1 MRPAAATGKRSDMRS
16 RRHSARPFGRAGL
29 VSVALGLS
37 VVLALVALA
46 GCSADG
52 GGPTGPGP
60 GDPPAALLALHSV
73 GQIMQGYEV
82 RGEITPSGGAIDLGG
97 LFDGDAMSVGGLVT
111 DLTAVVTESDFGGDR
126 ALVVDVPSRSSVAIA
141 FPDEPA
147 NPSKPFVVE
156 SRGSTFVG
164 GRASNSVYE
173 LSITAPA
180 TPPAVFARDV
190 GEFIEKV
197 VVTNDRV
204 FVIDSNIDD
213 VGFTFEP
220 LGNSRVVVFETSGEL
235 VRVIELPGLQATN
248 AVLSAGRLVVLN
260 AGTLGPAFEP
270 EGNGSLAVID
280 PVSLQLSGPFPL
292 GGNGVSIEEGAEGR
306 VYVAVTSD
314 FVSIRTLRFDPAAP
328 GFLDGPQDPVQT
340 RDADGTPISCWT
352 ATALS
357 DGRLVCATFRS
368 EQAGELFLLN
378 ADGSFLD
385 SVPGGFGTTDL
396 EIVTP

>member
-1 MRPAAATGKRSDMRS
+1 MRS
-16 RRHSARPFGRAGL
+16 SRHGSPCFRRCGL
-29 VSVALGLS
+29 VSIELGLTIALGLTTF
-37 VVLALVALA
+37 V
-46 GCSADG
+46 GCSSDG
-52 GGPTGPGP
+52 GDPTGPGP
-60 GDPPAALLALHSV
+60 GDPPVALLALHSV
-73 GQIMQGYEV
+73 GQTMQGYEV
-82 RGEITPSGGAIDLGG
+82 RDEISPSGGAIDLGG
-97 LFDGDAMSVGGLVT
+97 LFDGNAMAVGGILT
-111 DLTAVVTESDFGGDR
+111 DLIAVVTESDFGGDR
-126 ALVVDVPSRSSVAIA
+126 SLVVDVPARTWVPVG

-156 SRGSTFVG
+156 SRGSAFVG

-173 LSITAPA
+173 LSITVPG
-180 TPPAVFARDV
+180 TPPATFAQDV

-197 VVTNDRV
+197 VVTNGRV
-204 FVIDSNIDD
+204 FAIDSNIDD

-235 VRVIELPGLQATN
+235 VSEIELPGLQATD

-260 AGTLGPAFEP
+260 AGTLGPAFDP

-292 GGNGVSIEEGAEGR
+292 GGNGVSIEEGADGR

-314 FVSIRTLRFDPAAP
+314 YVSIRTLRFDPTVP
-328 GFLDGPQDPVQT
+328 GFVDGPESPIQT
-340 RDADGTPISCWT
+340 RDVDGVQISCWV

-368 EQAGELFLLN
+368 EQAGELFLLSS
-378 ADGSFLD
+378 DGGFID
-385 SVPGGFGTTDL
+385 STPGGFGTTDL
-396 EIVTP
+396 EIVAP

>member
-1 MRPAAATGKRSDMRS
+1 MSPAAATRQREDMRS
-16 RRHSARPFGRAGL
+16 SRHGSPCFRGVGF
-29 VSVALGLS
+29 VSIALGL
-37 VVLALVALA
+37 ATLV
-46 GCSADG
+46 GCSTDG
-52 GGPTGPGP
+52 GDPTGPGP

-73 GQIMQGYEV
+73 GQTMQGYEV
-82 RGEITPSGGAIDLGG
+82 SGEISPSGAAIDLGG
-97 LFDGDAMSVGGLVT
+97 LFDGDAMAVGGVVT

-126 ALVVDVPSRSSVAIA
+126 ALVVDVPSRSSVAVT
-141 FPDEPA
+141 FPDETV

-156 SRGSTFVG
+156 SRGSAFVG

-173 LSITAPA
+173 LSITVPG

-197 VVTNDRV
+197 VVANDRV

-213 VGFTFEP
+213 VDFTFEP

-235 VRVIELPGLQATN
+235 VREIELPGLQATN

-280 PVSLQLSGPFPL
+280 PASLQLSGPFPL
-292 GGNGVSIEEGAEGR
+292 EGNGVSIEEGADGR

-314 FVSIRTLRFDPAAP
+314 FVSIRTLRFDPTGP
-328 GFLDGPQDPVQT
+328 GFVDGPQNPIQT
-340 RDADGTPISCWT
+340 RDSDGAPLSCWA

-368 EQAGELFLLN
+368 EQAGELFLLGT
-378 ADGSFLD
+378 DGGFID
-385 SVPGGFGTTDL
+385 STPGGFGTTDL
-396 EIVTP
+396 EIVAP

>member
-1 MRPAAATGKRSDMRS
+1 MRPG
-16 RRHSARPFGRAGL
+16 RHSSPCRRGGGP
-29 VSVALGLS
+29 VSLALGLATF
-37 VVLALVALA
+37 V
-46 GCSADG
+46 GCTSDG
-52 GGPTGPGP
+52 GDPTGPGP
-60 GDPPAALLALHSV
+60 GDPPVALLALHSV
-73 GQIMQGYEV
+73 GQTMQGYEA
-82 RGEITPSGGAIDLGG
+82 REEISPSGGAIDLGG
-97 LFDGDAMSVGGLVT
+97 LFDGNAMAVGGTVT
-111 DLTAVVTESDFGGDR
+111 DLTAVVTESSFGGDR
-126 ALVVDVPSRSSVAIA
+126 ALVVDVNGRSSIPVG

-156 SRGSTFVG
+156 SRGSAFVG

-173 LSITAPA
+173 LSITAPG

-220 LGNSRVVVFETSGEL
+220 LGNSRVVVFETSGEFL
-235 VRVIELPGLQATN
+235 REIELPGLQATD

-260 AGTLGPAFEP
+260 AGTLSPAFEP

-280 PVSLQLSGPFPL
+280 PASLQLSGPFPL
-292 GGNGVSIEEGAEGR
+292 AGNGVSIENGADGR

-314 FVSIRTLRFDPAAP
+314 FASIRTLRFDPTGP
-328 GFLDGPQDPVQT
+328 GFVDGPESPIQT
-340 RDADGTPISCWT
+340 RDSDGVRISCWT

-357 DGRLVCATFRS
+357 EGRLVCATFRS
-368 EQAGELFLLN
+368 EQAGELFLLS
-378 ADGSFLD
+378 ADGGFID
-385 SVPGGFGTTDL
+385 STPGGFGTTDL
-396 EIVTP
+396 EIVAPQP